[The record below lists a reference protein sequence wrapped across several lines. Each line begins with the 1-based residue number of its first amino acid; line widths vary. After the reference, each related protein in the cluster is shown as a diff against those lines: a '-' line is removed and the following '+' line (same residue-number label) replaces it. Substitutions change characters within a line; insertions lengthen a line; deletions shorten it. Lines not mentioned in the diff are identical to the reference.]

1 MGGVKVTMLV
11 EQAKIDSFVAGLPPE
26 KKADMKDVIVALH
39 EEGYI
44 DIEES
49 GTVH

>member
-1 MGGVKVTMLV
+1 MTKLV
-11 EQAKIDSFVAGLPPE
+11 EQEEIDTFVASLPPE

-39 EEGYI
+39 EKGLIE
-44 DIEES
+44 IEES